1 MALRDILINFGVNV
15 DQAPIDKAQKSTD
28 GLVKTFEAAVVAA
41 KALAGAFGVQQL
53 YQFISGTVAAAD
65 DIGDMA
71 ARLGIA
77 TDEFQVFK
85 AVAEDAGTSV
95 GGIQSAFRNLSK
107 AAQDGGKDFAAL
119 GVSLTGAGGAQK
131 DTTTLFW
138 EAGEA
143 IGAMSD
149 QNDRLAAAQKLF
161 GRSGLDLIPIFTA
174 EKGSLDEL
182 KEAAVVYSEE
192 FIASADK
199 IAKRQMILD
208 LRWQKTRALVVEKLL
223 PAFEWLVTK
232 AGKVVEAIT
241 EWTKTGEA
249 NNSMIAAAIVSFGL
263 LTASLA
269 PLALSALAAAA
280 PFIALFLVLES
291 LVTFMRGGD
300 SVIGRFIET
309 LLGAEGVE
317 EVKAVL
323 DQLVQGFLYFFQL
336 LKGDK
341 TAEEFADSFATV
353 VDGIKIAVNALT
365 EHVKAKLTEIS
376 EHAADT
382 FVGQMVG
389 KFVGVNTDDVEAR
402 RQERQ
407 RAAESGAPTEP
418 PNKILK
424 WIADT
429 TGLTDD
435 VMQARLR
442 AGIDPNT
449 GASLSPSAVS
459 AAGGGTQPAPIEV
472 TNNITV
478 GEATPSQTREVAR
491 QVGDATAAAASG
503 RDRQAVGAAFGL

>member
-1 MALRDILINFGVNV
+1 
-15 DQAPIDKAQKSTD
+15 
-28 GLVKTFEAAVVAA
+28 
-41 KALAGAFGVQQL
+41 
-53 YQFISGTVAAAD
+53 
-65 DIGDMA
+65 
-71 ARLGIA
+71 
-77 TDEFQVFK
+77 
-85 AVAEDAGTSV
+85 
-95 GGIQSAFRNLSK
+95 
-107 AAQDGGKDFAAL
+107 
-119 GVSLTGAGGAQK
+119 
-131 DTTTLFW
+131 
-138 EAGEA
+138 
-143 IGAMSD
+143 
-149 QNDRLAAAQKLF
+149 
-161 GRSGLDLIPIFTA
+161 
-174 EKGSLDEL
+174 
-182 KEAAVVYSEE
+182 
-192 FIASADK
+192 
-199 IAKRQMILD
+199 
-208 LRWQKTRALVVEKLL
+208 
-223 PAFEWLVTK
+223 
-232 AGKVVEAIT
+232 
-241 EWTKTGEA
+241 
-249 NNSMIAAAIVSFGL
+249 
-263 LTASLA
+263 
-269 PLALSALAAAA
+269 
-280 PFIALFLVLES
+280 
-291 LVTFMRGGD
+291 
-300 SVIGRFIET
+300 
-309 LLGAEGVE
+309 
-317 EVKAVL
+317 
-323 DQLVQGFLYFFQL
+323 
-336 LKGDK
+336 
-341 TAEEFADSFATV
+341 V

>member
-1 MALRDILINFGVNV
+1 
-15 DQAPIDKAQKSTD
+15 
-28 GLVKTFEAAVVAA
+28 
-41 KALAGAFGVQQL
+41 VQQL
-53 YQFISGTVAAAD
+53 YSFISGTVAAAD

-95 GGIQSAFRNLSK
+95 GAIQGAFRNLAK
-107 AAQDGGKDFAAL
+107 ATQDGGKDFAKL
-119 GVSLTGAGGAQK
+119 GLSLTDAGGAQK
-131 DTTTLFW
+131 DTTALFW

-232 AGKVVEAIT
+232 AGKVVTAISN
-241 EWTKTGEA
+241 WTKTGEA
-249 NNSMIAAAIVSFGL
+249 NNSMIAAAIVAFGL
-263 LTASLA
+263 LTASLV
-269 PLALSALAAAA
+269 PLALSALAVAA
-280 PFIALFLVLES
+280 PFIALFLVLED

-300 SVIGRFIET
+300 SVIGKFIES

-323 DQLVQGFLYFFQL
+323 DQLVQGFLFFFQL

-341 TAEEFADSFATV
+341 TAEQFSASFATV
-353 VDGIKIAVNALT
+353 VEGIKLAVNALT
-365 EHVKAKLTEIS
+365 EHVKQKLTEIS
-376 EHAADT
+376 DHAAGT
-382 FVGQMVG
+382 LVG
-389 KFVGVNTDDVEAR
+389 KLLGGTIGVDMGEVETR

-407 RAAESGAPTEP
+407 QAAESGAPVEP

-449 GASLSPSAVS
+449 GASLSPSAVT
-459 AAGGGTQPAPIEV
+459 AAGGGPPPAPIEI
-472 TNNITV
+472 TNHISV

-491 QVGDATAAAASG
+491 QVGDATAAAAG
-503 RDRQAVGAAFGL
+503 RDRTAVAAAFGY